1 MPSSPGYVRN
11 LKREYATQKVRGESG
26 TGSDS
31 ENAKRHRDRT
41 KALKLGIITAKQDN
55 DHKVPLSKGG
65 SDKASNLRGE
75 TPHANRSFPR
85 NPDGSMIVNHAKTK
99 G

>member
-1 MPSSPGYVRN
+1 MPSSPGYHRD
-11 LKREYATQKVRGESG
+11 LKQEYKTQKERGESG

-31 ENAKRHRDRT
+31 ENAKRHKLRR
-41 KALKLGIITAKQDN
+41 KALKLGMVKPGQDL
-55 DHKVPLSKGG
+55 DHKKPLSKGG
-65 SDKASNLRGE
+65 SNTISNARAE

-85 NPDGSMIVNHAKTK
+85 NSDGSMIANHEKTK